1 MDISYTDLLD
11 RDIRF
16 YNNCIY
22 GYLMKR
28 ENAMNDM
35 THVGHL
41 LAGKI
46 SQAVW
51 GSSDFNKPIKE
62 IRLRPKSNKEKVLET
77 LRNKGLI
84 DD

>member
-1 MDISYTDLLD
+1 MLD

-16 YNNCIY
+16 YNNCLY

-28 ENAMNDM
+28 ENVMNDM
-35 THVGHL
+35 THVGHI

-51 GSSDFNKPIKE
+51 GSNDFNKPIKE
-62 IRLRPKSNKEKVLET
+62 IRLRPKSHKEKVLET